1 MQLRRYIRGWFD
13 DRRAPVILMFHR
25 IADPACDPWGLS
37 VAPSRFEAQMRALKA
52 CRIPLST
59 ADFVSGLEDG
69 TLPALAVAVTFDDGY
84 IDNVRVAKP
93 ILEEIGIPATMFL
106 TTGYLGKQKEFWWD
120 ELTRLVLAGRTA
132 VEGTLVI
139 ASRSLAVRLP
149 GLADAAARPS
159 STWRAWQPPQTP
171 REHVYFEIWNELR
184 VLDEAAREH
193 GLERVRQLFG
203 QRPASENDLP
213 MTREDVRQLVMGT
226 HIDIGAHSE
235 THQPLTT
242 LDVRDRRRE
251 IQQSRSACETL
262 AGKPVEGFS
271 YPHGDLDAVT
281 AHLVRESGFR
291 WACSTHPAAVDRV
304 RFDLFNLPRVQ
315 ALDWTAPELERALEK
330 ARTDA

>member
-25 IADPACDPWGLS
+25 IADPVCDPWGLS
-37 VAPSRFEAQMRALKA
+37 VAPSRFEAQMRVLRA

-84 IDNVRVAKP
+84 VDNVRVAKP

-132 VEGTLVI
+132 VAGALVI
-139 ASRSLAVRLP
+139 GSRSFAVRLP
-149 GLADAAARPS
+149 ALADPVARS
-159 STWRAWQPPQTP
+159 STWRAWQPPRTP
-171 REHVYFEIWNELR
+171 REHLYFQIWSELR
-184 VLDEAAREH
+184 GLGHAAREQ
-193 GLERVRQLFG
+193 GFERVRQLFG
-203 QRPASENDLP
+203 QQAASENDLP
-213 MTREDVRQLVMGT
+213 MTAEDVRQLVTGRC
-226 HIDIGAHSE
+226 IDIGAHSE

-242 LDVRDRRRE
+242 LDVSDRRRE
-251 IQQSRSACETL
+251 IQGSRSVCQTL
-262 AGKPVEGFS
+262 AAKPVEGFS
-271 YPHGDLDAVT
+271 YPHGDLDAPT

-291 WACSTHPAAVDRV
+291 WACSTHPAAVDRA

-315 ALDWTAPELERALEK
+315 ALDWTGPELQRALERVR
-330 ARTDA
+330 AEA

>member
-1 MQLRRYIRGWFD
+1 MPLRRYIRGWFD

-25 IADPACDPWGLS
+25 IAEPACDPWGLS

-93 ILEEIGIPATMFL
+93 ILEEFGIPATMFL

-139 ASRSLAVRLP
+139 GSRVFAVRLP
-149 GLADAAARPS
+149 ALADASARP

-171 REHVYFEIWNELR
+171 REHLYVDIWNELR
-184 VLDEAAREH
+184 VLDHAAREH

-203 QRPASENDLP
+203 QRSASEDDLP
-213 MTREDVRQLVMGT
+213 MSTEDVRQLVTGT
-226 HIDIGAHSE
+226 GIDIGAHSE

-242 LDVRDRRRE
+242 LDVSDRRRE
-251 IQQSRSACETL
+251 IRQSRSVCETL
-262 AGKPVEGFS
+262 AGKPIEGFS

-291 WACSTHPAAVDRV
+291 WACSTHPAAVDRA

-330 ARTDA
+330 ARADA